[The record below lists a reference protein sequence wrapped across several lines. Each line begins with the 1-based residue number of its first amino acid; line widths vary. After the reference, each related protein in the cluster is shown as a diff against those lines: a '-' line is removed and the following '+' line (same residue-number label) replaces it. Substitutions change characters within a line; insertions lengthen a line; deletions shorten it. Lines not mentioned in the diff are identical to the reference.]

1 MCLGI
6 PMELVRKES
15 EGVGIVR
22 LGGLE
27 RKVSLALV
35 NNVEIGNYLIVHAGF
50 AITVLDAEEARKT
63 LQLLQEV
70 FGDELPLKTPPNPEG
85 EG

>member
-6 PMELVRKES
+6 PMELVRIES

-35 NNVEIGNYLIVHAGF
+35 DNVEIGNYLIVHAGF
-50 AITVLDAEEARKT
+50 AITVLDAGEARKT
-63 LQLLQEV
+63 LQLLREV
-70 FGDELPLKTPPNPEG
+70 FGDELPLKTAQNPEG

>member
-15 EGVGIVR
+15 EDVGIVR

-35 NNVEIGNYLIVHAGF
+35 DNVEIGNYLIVHAGF

-63 LQLLQEV
+63 LQLLREV
-70 FGDELPLKTPPNPEG
+70 FGDELRLKTAQNPEG